1 MGDLT
6 MKWLLIWKSEF
17 LNSIHT
23 LASKNL
29 KDFWHVSINCIHI
42 FNRLELKGNPASDEV
57 EELFAKILPVDSSV
71 KANRHSKGRQKLQN
85 YMNLCCVQFHY
96 FFSIRKCGSTSCT
109 IIMETVFQQ
118 LHPFLTPWKH
128 LLVPI
133 LLARRERGQ
142 VMSLRLL
149 LLEGTSGHLIA
160 NQLKLFLVQ

>member
-57 EELFAKILPVDSSV
+57 EKLFAKILPVDPSVQQTDTQKDGKNFKTTWISAVFNSITSSAFGSV
-71 KANRHSKGRQKLQN
+71 AQQVVQYGDCVSAASPFPDPMKTSVGPHFVGQK
-85 YMNLCCVQFHY
+85 
-96 FFSIRKCGSTSCT
+96 RKRSSDVLEAT
-109 IIMETVFQQ
+109 II
-118 LHPFLTPWKH
+118 
-128 LLVPI
+128 
-133 LLARRERGQ
+133 RGY
-142 VMSLRLL
+142 
-149 LLEGTSGHLIA
+149 EWA
-160 NQLKLFLVQ
+160 PNC